1 MSLREGNP
9 PVIGELF
16 AQKVSNMELQCV
28 VVVTR
33 NKLLNQQPVLS
44 VICGI
49 TRPTW
54 CHWNAMH
61 SNIRNGNTVYLT
73 KTNIA
78 KNNLSSSTNIP
89 CAEMTAS
96 WCISILWNLYMR
108 MDDSRWIINHNSYC
122 YYYFSC
128 NPIEWYIFVFQLS
141 YIFQYLLC
149 LKIGALGRGWMTTGL
164 ALWESWYSSFGCKFV
179 DTVFVVTN
187 M

>member
-28 VVVTR
+28 VVVIR
-33 NKLLNQQPVLS
+33 SKLLKGQPVLS

-49 TRPTW
+49 KRPTW
-54 CHWNAMH
+54 CHWNARH

-78 KNNLSSSTNIP
+78 KNNISGSKNIP
-89 CAEMTAS
+89 CAEITAS
-96 WCISILWNLYMR
+96 WCISILWNLYR
-108 MDDSRWIINHNSYC
+108 SIDDSRWIINHNSYC

-128 NPIEWYIFVFQLS
+128 NPIEWYIFCFSIVLHISIPAMSQDRGLGKGMNDHRLCAMKIVIFVFW
-141 YIFQYLLC
+141 LLVC
-149 LKIGALGRGWMTTGL
+149 
-164 ALWESWYSSFGCKFV
+164 WYCVCG
-179 DTVFVVTN
+179 D
-187 M
+187 